1 MRKYGFMLRHLAL
14 LPCLLLTMPASTPA
28 VAQSAQ
34 RVPVEQVSTEQ
45 KAHFVENLVT
55 RSVSAQTIEKSGDKG
70 AELKLT
76 EARSLVERAKDD
88 LAKGKAEDANQKLD
102 EALRLVN
109 TEARRLSQSEVK
121 GKRQQEEYERR
132 HHAVLT
138 FLAAYERVARVKQMS
153 SGAKMQMAR
162 IRNLVKAAEDKARD
176 GRMDD
181 ANDTLETAYRLARG
195 DIREMR
201 DGTTLT
207 RSLNFASPE
216 EEYRYEHDRNDSH
229 IMLLQFAINEKS
241 PPASRLIR
249 IDRLREEAMAMRE
262 KAESKA
268 LSGKPVIAIEAIVRS
283 TDTLLK
289 AIRMSG
295 VWVPG

>member
-1 MRKYGFMLRHLAL
+1 MRKHGLTMRYLAL
-14 LPCLLLTMPASTPA
+14 LPCILVAMPAAAPA
-28 VAQSAQ
+28 TAQSVQ

-55 RSVSAQTIEKSGDKG
+55 RSVSARTIEESGDDA
-70 AELKLT
+70 AEKKLA
-76 EARSLVERAKDD
+76 EARSLVERAKAD
-88 LAKGKAEDANQKLD
+88 LAKGKAEEANQKLD

-121 GKRQQEEYERR
+121 GKRRIEEYERR
-132 HHAVLT
+132 HHAVNT
-138 FLAAYERVARVKQMS
+138 FLAAYERVARDKKMN

-162 IRNLVKAAEDKARD
+162 IRDLVKEAEGMAQD

-181 ANDTLETAYRLARG
+181 ANDTLETAYRMARG

-207 RSLNFASPE
+207 RSLNFTSPE

-249 IDRLREEAMAMRE
+249 IDRLREEAMAIRG
-262 KAESKA
+262 KAEAKA
-268 LSGKPVIAIEAIVRS
+268 RSGEPIMAIEAIVRS
-283 TDTLLK
+283 TDKLLK

-295 VWVPG
+295 VWVPS

>member
-1 MRKYGFMLRHLAL
+1 MRYLAL
-14 LPCLLLTMPASTPA
+14 LPCILLAMSASA
-28 VAQSAQ
+28 QAAAQSEQ

-55 RSVSAQTIEKSGDKG
+55 RSVSARTIEESGDVT
-70 AELKLT
+70 AERKLA
-76 EARSLVERAKDD
+76 EARSLVGQAKAD
-88 LAKGKAEDANQKLD
+88 LAKGKAEEANKKLD
-102 EALRLVN
+102 QALRLVN
-109 TEARRLSQSEVK
+109 TEARRLSQSEAK
-121 GKRQQEEYERR
+121 GKWKIEEYERR
-132 HHAVLT
+132 HHAVIT
-138 FLAAYERVARVKQMS
+138 FLAAYERVARDKKIS

-162 IRNLVKAAEDKARD
+162 IRDLVKEAESMAQD

-181 ANDTLETAYRLARG
+181 ANDTLEAAYRMARG

-207 RSLNFASPE
+207 RSLDFTSPE

-249 IDRLREEAMAMRE
+249 IDRLREEAMEIRG
-262 KAESKA
+262 KAEAKA
-268 LSGKPVIAIEAIVRS
+268 HSGDPVMAIETIVRS
-283 TDTLLK
+283 TDKLLK

-295 VWVPG
+295 VWVPS